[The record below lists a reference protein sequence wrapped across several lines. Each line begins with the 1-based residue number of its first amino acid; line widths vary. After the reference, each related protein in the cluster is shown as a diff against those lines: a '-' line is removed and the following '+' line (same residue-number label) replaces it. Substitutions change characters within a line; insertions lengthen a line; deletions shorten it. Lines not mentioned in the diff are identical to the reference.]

1 MASSFKKTIVKL
13 VLLIDIDML
22 LMVEKVLKEEY
33 VILFIDMKKPI
44 KNTKAYSK

>member
-1 MASSFKKTIVKL
+1 
-13 VLLIDIDML
+13 ML

-33 VILFIDMKKPI
+33 VILFIDMQKPI